1 MAEPR
6 SVVNTSPIILL
17 AAADALSLLPQVVG
31 EILLPYAV
39 VEEIVAG
46 KILPPALAGLRSS
59 SWVHIEPSVPVPA
72 EVAGWDLG
80 LGETQVLALAIARG
94 GAQVVLDDLQ
104 ARRCALSLGLPTV
117 GTLGIILRAKRSR
130 LIPAARPIVEKLVD
144 CGIYLAHELVEMALA
159 EVGE

>member
-1 MAEPR
+1 VAEPR
-6 SVVNTSPIILL
+6 SVVNTSPIVLL

-31 EILLPYAV
+31 EILLPDAV

-59 SWVHIEPSVPVPA
+59 SWVHVEPRVPVPA

-80 LGETQVLALAIARG
+80 LGETQVLALALARG
-94 GAQVVLDDLQ
+94 GVQVVLDDLQ
-104 ARRCALSLGLPTV
+104 ARRCAQSLGLPTT
-117 GTLGIILRAKRSR
+117 GTLGVILRAKRRR
-130 LIPAARPIVEKLVD
+130 LIPAARPVLEKLVD
-144 CGIYLAHELVEMALA
+144 RGLYLAHELMEMSLA